1 MVKGIA
7 PEELDLE
14 ILEFLDSLSN
24 AGVRIPAKHV
34 VKEEILQEIVNSNE
48 DFDYVTFKHRKHEAK
63 IQFNDRGFDT
73 LRIDVEEF
81 IPL

>member
-14 ILEFLDSLSN
+14 ISEFLDSLSN
-24 AGVRIPAKHV
+24 AGIRIPAKHV

-48 DFDYVTFKHRKHEAK
+48 DFDFVTFKHRKHEAK

>member
-14 ILEFLDSLSN
+14 ISEFLDSLSN
-24 AGVRIPAKHV
+24 AGIRIPARHV
-34 VKEEILQEIVNSNE
+34 VKEEILQEIINSE
-48 DFDYVTFKHRKHEAK
+48 QDFDFVTFKHRKHEAK

>member
-7 PEELDLE
+7 PEELDLA
-14 ILEFLDSLSN
+14 ISEFLDSLSN
-24 AGVRIPAKHV
+24 AGIRIPEKHV
-34 VKEEILQEIVNSNE
+34 VKEEILQEIIQSE
-48 DFDYVTFKHRKHEAK
+48 QDFDFVTFKHRKHEAK

>member
-1 MVKGIA
+1 MVKGITT
-7 PEELDLE
+7 EELDLE

-24 AGVRIPAKHV
+24 AGIRIPAKHV
-34 VKEEILQEIVNSNE
+34 VKKEILQEIIQSE
-48 DFDYVTFKHRKHEAK
+48 KDFDYVTFKHRKHETK